1 MTVVICLQPSVK
13 VEPGHVSRITTGA
26 PLPDGADAVVQVE
39 DTELIQTTE
48 DVRRESE
55 RESESKKKKNSTFY
69 IHVGGR
75 RVSSKD
81 TELGES
87 WS

>member
-1 MTVVICLQPSVK
+1 MLRSSGTTIQPSVK

-48 DVRRESE
+48 DVRREKRGEDGKGRKRE
-55 RESESKKKKNSTFY
+55 R
-69 IHVGGR
+69 GGGMEER
-75 RVSSKD
+75 
-81 TELGES
+81 LGKGG
-87 WS
+87 